1 MEYIDDIRL
10 CELAANAELTAI
22 EMLYKRHYEL
32 MLNFGLKYS
41 NDSDFVMDCIQDLF
55 EKLIC
60 HPSLFSGVKYV
71 RPWLLITL
79 RNIIFNKLKT
89 VKTHISLEELPF
101 AGIDEDL
108 FLISVSE
115 QFSDEEMHRR
125 QKVVDAFKR
134 LNGNQRMAIY
144 LHYFKGLS
152 HKEVSVL
159 LHMKEQSSMNLLS
172 RALIKLRRHLSKLPL
187 FSF

>member
-1 MEYIDDIRL
+1 MSA
-10 CELAANAELTAI
+10 LAHFSMSI
-22 EMLYKRHYEL
+22 
-32 MLNFGLKYS
+32 YS
-41 NDSDFVMDCIQDLF
+41 V
-55 EKLIC
+55 
-60 HPSLFSGVKYV
+60 
-71 RPWLLITL
+71 
-79 RNIIFNKLKT
+79 KT
-89 VKTHISLEELPF
+89 VKTHIFLEELPF

-108 FLISVSE
+108 FVISVSE
-115 QFSDEEMHRR
+115 QFSDEEIHRR

-187 FSF
+187 LSF